1 MKLFTKYNRINLY
14 VMALVFCISGLIY
27 YLIISGVLIQELDE
41 ALLRYKNR
49 TEVFIKANQ
58 VIPEFNDFEEIQV
71 SALKV
76 THASDK
82 SIKTVRMY
90 DTDEQV
96 TEDFRQLSFTV
107 KLNAQFYLL
116 TVSKPIEGT
125 KLLIN
130 VIAITTIVLLLVVI
144 LSSFLVNQS
153 ILKKLWRPFYLTLNE
168 LNGFKLDSHSLPKLP
183 ETEID
188 EFSLMNKSVYEL
200 IQSADNDY
208 RALKEFTEN
217 ASHELQTPLAI
228 IRAKLDLIIQEENL
242 SDGNSSALKIIYSSV
257 QRLTKLNRS
266 LLLLAKID
274 NGQFNAT
281 ERIDMKERLLEKVEQ
296 FHELWTAKKLVN
308 SLDISASFLKGNSE
322 LIDILLNNLLS
333 NASSHNV
340 SGGALYI
347 SLLNNRLIVS
357 NSGSEVAL
365 DRTRLFSRFYKENLH
380 SQHNGLGLSII
391 KQICDRSGIT
401 IQYNHLGVTHSFMLS
416 WE

>member
-27 YLIISGVLIQELDE
+27 YLIISGVLIHELDE
-41 ALLRYKNR
+41 ALLRYRDR
-49 TEVFIKANQ
+49 TEAFIKTNQ
-58 VIPEFNDFEEIQV
+58 VIPEFKDFEEIQV
-71 SALKV
+71 TSKKV
-76 THASDK
+76 SHASDE
-82 SIKTVRMY
+82 SIRTVRLY
-90 DTDEQV
+90 DTEEQV

-116 TVSKPIEGT
+116 IVSKPIEGT

-130 VIAITTIVLLLVVI
+130 VIAITTIVLLLAVI

-153 ILKKLWRPFYLTLNE
+153 ILKKLWRPFYQTLNE

-188 EFSLMNKSVYEL
+188 EFSFMNKSVYDL
-200 IQSADNDY
+200 IESANDDY
-208 RALKEFTEN
+208 RSLKEFTEN
-217 ASHELQTPLAI
+217 ASHEIQTPLAI
-228 IRAKLDLIIQEENL
+228 IRAKLDLIVQEENL
-242 SDGNSSALKIIYSSV
+242 SDGNSAALRIIYSSV

-281 ERIDMKERLLEKVEQ
+281 ERINMEERLLEKIEQ
-296 FHELWTAKKLVN
+296 FHELWIAKELVN
-308 SLDISASFLKGNSE
+308 SIDISPSILEGNSE

-340 SGGALYI
+340 PGGSLSI
-347 SLLNNRLIVS
+347 SLHNNKLVVN
-357 NSGSEVAL
+357 NSGPEVAL
-365 DRTRLFSRFYKENLH
+365 DRTRLFSRFYKQNLQ

-391 KQICDRSGIT
+391 KQICDRSGIK
-401 IQYNHLGVTHSFMLS
+401 IQYMHLGVIHSFILT
-416 WE
+416 W